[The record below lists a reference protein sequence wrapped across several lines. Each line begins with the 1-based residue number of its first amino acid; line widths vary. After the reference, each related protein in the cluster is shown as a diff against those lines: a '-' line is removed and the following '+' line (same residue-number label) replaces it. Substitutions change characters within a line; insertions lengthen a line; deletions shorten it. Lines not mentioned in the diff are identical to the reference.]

1 MNSNLHAMALEP
13 LISVIMPC
21 FNNSATIERSVKS
34 ALDQSHEN
42 IEVILVDDGSTDNSR
57 EIALELRD
65 KDARLKIITQPNQGP
80 GPARNR
86 GLKEA
91 RGEFVAFL
99 DADDYWHADCLYKL
113 HEALVG
119 NDAELAYCGWQ
130 NIGKDG
136 KGGDPFIPPDYAGI
150 EKVVLLLGGCRWPIH
165 AALTKKNA
173 IFEVGG
179 FDERWTSCMDYDL
192 WLRMASTR
200 NIVRVPEVLA
210 YYVHHEGEQITKN
223 RLRGAVNHWRIQ
235 LEFIRNH
242 GELINGI
249 GKKRIRE
256 LTYGELLRRAYISYW
271 GRDLDVAQRLFRLV
285 MKGGYGGIRDWKYML
300 PALLPGKWYRK
311 LVTRADHVPASKP

>member
-1 MNSNLHAMALEP
+1 MNSNLHAKTLEP

-21 FNNSATIERSVKS
+21 FNNSSTIERSVNS
-34 ALDQSHEN
+34 ALDQSYQN
-42 IEVILVDDGSTDNSR
+42 IEIILVDDGSTDNSR
-57 EIALELRD
+57 EIALDFRD
-65 KDARLKIITQPNQGP
+65 KDARLKVISKSNQGP

-99 DADDYWHADCLYKL
+99 DADDYWDTDCLYKL

-136 KGGDPFIPPDYAGI
+136 KGGEPFIPPDYAGI
-150 EKVVLLLGGCRWPIH
+150 EKVELLLGGCRWPIH
-165 AALTKKNA
+165 AALTYKTA

-200 NIVRVPEVLA
+200 MIVRVPEVLA
-210 YYVHHEGEQITKN
+210 YYVHHDGEQITKN
-223 RLRGAVNHWRIQ
+223 RLRSAVNHWRIQ

-242 GELINGI
+242 RELINGI
-249 GKKRIRE
+249 GKERLRE

-311 LVTRADHVPASKP
+311 LVSRADHAHASEP